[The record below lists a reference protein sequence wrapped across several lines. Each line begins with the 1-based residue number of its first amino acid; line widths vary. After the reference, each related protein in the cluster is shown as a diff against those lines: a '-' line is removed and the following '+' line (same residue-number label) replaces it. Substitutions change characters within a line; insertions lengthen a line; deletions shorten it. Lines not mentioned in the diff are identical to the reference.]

1 MKLEDC
7 MKRLEEL
14 ESAREELLKTLR
26 EMRIHSTKS
35 VALIHAGKIEEAN
48 IELQKAVELLE
59 KVNSYRIYPE
69 IYFYLSNDAMQ
80 ELIEA
85 IVFKNAISGE
95 FTFDINLE
103 VTPSA
108 FLNGFADAV
117 GELRRYALT
126 KLIEGDFQTAQKM
139 LEIMERIYE
148 HLIEFTSFPEK
159 LVPGLRKKLDV
170 ARMSIE
176 RTKSDYIA
184 ARVARLNESLG
195 GN

>member
-1 MKLEDC
+1 MRLEDC

-14 ESAREELLKTLR
+14 ESAREELFKILR

-35 VALIHAGKIEEAN
+35 VALIHAGKIEEAKL
-48 IELQKAVELLE
+48 ELKKAIELLE
-59 KVNSYRIYPE
+59 KVNEYRIYPE

-80 ELIEA
+80 ELVEA

-95 FTFDINLE
+95 FTFDINLD

-108 FLNGFADAV
+108 FLNGLADAV

-126 KLIEGDFQTAQKM
+126 KLIEGDFQTAQRM
-139 LEIMERIYE
+139 LEIMEKIYE
-148 HLIEFTSFPEK
+148 HLMEFTSFPEK

-195 GN
+195 GD

>member
-1 MKLEDC
+1 MKLEEY

-14 ESAREELLKTLR
+14 ESAREELLKILR

-35 VALIHAGKIEEAN
+35 VALIHAGKIEEASL
-48 IELQKAVELLE
+48 ELQKAVEFLE

-80 ELIEA
+80 ELVEA

-95 FTFDINLE
+95 FTFNIELE

-126 KLIEGDFQTAQKM
+126 KLIEGDFQTAQRM

-148 HLIEFTSFPEK
+148 HLMEFTSFPEK

-184 ARVARLNESLG
+184 ARVARLDESLG

>member
-14 ESAREELLKTLR
+14 ESAREELLKILR
-26 EMRIHSTKS
+26 EIRIHSTKS
-35 VALIHAGKIEEAN
+35 VALIHAGKIEEAKL
-48 IELQKAVELLE
+48 ELKKAVELLE
-59 KVNSYRIYPE
+59 KVNEYRIYPE
-69 IYFYLSNDAMQ
+69 IYFNLSSDAMQ
-80 ELIEA
+80 ELVEA
-85 IVFKNAISGE
+85 IAFKNAISGE
-95 FTFDINLE
+95 FTFDINLK

-126 KLIEGDFQTAQKM
+126 KLIEGDFQTAQRM
-139 LEIMERIYE
+139 LEVMEKIYE
-148 HLIEFTSFPEK
+148 HLMEFTSFPEK
-159 LVPGLRKKLDV
+159 LVPGLRRKLDV

>member
-1 MKLEDC
+1 
-7 MKRLEEL
+7 
-14 ESAREELLKTLR
+14 
-26 EMRIHSTKS
+26 MRIHSTKS
-35 VALIHAGKIEEAN
+35 IALIHAGKIEEASL
-48 IELQKAVELLE
+48 ELQKAVELLE
-59 KVNSYRIYPE
+59 KVNEYRIYPE

-80 ELIEA
+80 ELVEA
-85 IVFKNAISGE
+85 IVFKKAISGE
-95 FTFDINLE
+95 FTFNIELE

-126 KLIEGDFQTAQKM
+126 KLIEGDFQTAQRM

-148 HLIEFTSFPEK
+148 SLMEFTSFPEK

-184 ARVARLNESLG
+184 ARVARLDESLG

>member
-14 ESAREELLKTLR
+14 ESAREELLKILR
-26 EMRIHSTKS
+26 EIRIHSTKS
-35 VALIHAGKIEEAN
+35 VALIHAGKIEEAKL
-48 IELQKAVELLE
+48 ELKKAVELLE
-59 KVNSYRIYPE
+59 KVNEYRIYPE
-69 IYFYLSNDAMQ
+69 IYFNLSSDAMQ
-80 ELIEA
+80 ELVEA
-85 IVFKNAISGE
+85 IAFKNAISGE
-95 FTFDINLE
+95 FTFDINLK

-108 FLNGFADAV
+108 FLNGFADDV

-126 KLIEGDFQTAQKM
+126 KLIEGDFQTAQRM
-139 LEIMERIYE
+139 LEVMEKIYE
-148 HLIEFTSFPEK
+148 HLMEFTSFPEK
-159 LVPGLRKKLDV
+159 LVPGLRRKLDV

>member
-1 MKLEDC
+1 MRLDDC

-14 ESAREELLKTLR
+14 ESAREELLKILR

-35 VALIHAGKIEEAN
+35 VALIHAGKTEEASL
-48 IELQKAVELLE
+48 ELQKAVELLE

-80 ELIEA
+80 ELVEA

-126 KLIEGDFQTAQKM
+126 KLIEGDFQTAQRM

-148 HLIEFTSFPEK
+148 HLMEFTSFPEK

-195 GN
+195 GD

>member
-1 MKLEDC
+1 MRLEDC

-14 ESAREELLKTLR
+14 ESAREELFKILR

-35 VALIHAGKIEEAN
+35 VALIHARKIEEAKL
-48 IELQKAVELLE
+48 ELKKAIELLE
-59 KVNSYRIYPE
+59 KVNEYRIYPE

-80 ELIEA
+80 ELVEA

-95 FTFDINLE
+95 FTFDINLD

-108 FLNGFADAV
+108 FLNGLADAV

-126 KLIEGDFQTAQKM
+126 KLIEGDFQTAQRM

-148 HLIEFTSFPEK
+148 HLMEFTSFPEK

-195 GN
+195 GD

>member
-1 MKLEDC
+1 MRLEDC

-14 ESAREELLKTLR
+14 ESAREELFKILR

-35 VALIHAGKIEEAN
+35 VALIHAGKIEEAKL
-48 IELQKAVELLE
+48 ELKKAIELLE
-59 KVNSYRIYPE
+59 KVNEYRIYPE

-80 ELIEA
+80 ELVEA

-95 FTFDINLE
+95 FTFDINLD

-108 FLNGFADAV
+108 FLNGLADAV

-126 KLIEGDFQTAQKM
+126 KLIEGDFQTAQRM

-148 HLIEFTSFPEK
+148 HLMEFTSFPEK

-195 GN
+195 GD